1 MRRRG
6 RPQSAGEADNG
17 GRPLLYPANK
27 RRFVNETLASC
38 VLARS
43 RVITV
48 SATQLLLINLQQFRF
63 LNSVSFAK
71 MFVTQRFLHTCLK
84 EADSL
89 QKKKTPVQVDDCL
102 KAKVYLDFDHF
113 VS

>member
-1 MRRRG
+1 M
-6 RPQSAGEADNG
+6 
-17 GRPLLYPANK
+17 
-27 RRFVNETLASC
+27 
-38 VLARS
+38 
-43 RVITV
+43 ITV
-48 SATQLLLINLQQFRF
+48 SATQLLLINLQQFLPAFRF

-89 QKKKTPVQVDDCL
+89 QKKTPVQVDDCL

>member
-1 MRRRG
+1 M
-6 RPQSAGEADNG
+6 
-17 GRPLLYPANK
+17 
-27 RRFVNETLASC
+27 
-38 VLARS
+38 
-43 RVITV
+43 ITV
-48 SATQLLLINLQQFRF
+48 SATQLLLINLQQFLPAFRF

-89 QKKKTPVQVDDCL
+89 QVDDCL

>member
-1 MRRRG
+1 
-6 RPQSAGEADNG
+6 
-17 GRPLLYPANK
+17 
-27 RRFVNETLASC
+27 
-38 VLARS
+38 
-43 RVITV
+43 
-48 SATQLLLINLQQFRF
+48 
-63 LNSVSFAK
+63 

-89 QKKKTPVQVDDCL
+89 QVDDCL

>member
-48 SATQLLLINLQQFRF
+48 SATQLLLINLQQFLPAFRF

-89 QKKKTPVQVDDCL
+89 QTKNTCTGR
-102 KAKVYLDFDHF
+102 
-113 VS
+113 